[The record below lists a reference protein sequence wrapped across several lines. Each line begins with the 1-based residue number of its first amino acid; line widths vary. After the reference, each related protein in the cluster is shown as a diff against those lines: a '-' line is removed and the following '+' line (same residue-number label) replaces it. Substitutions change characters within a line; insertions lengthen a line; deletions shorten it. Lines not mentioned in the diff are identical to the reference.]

1 MNTDASAA
9 PQGATAGPHDGTHD
23 GALNGAESLV
33 ATLAASGVGVCF
45 ANPGTS
51 EMHFVAALDRIP
63 GVRCVLAL
71 FEGVATGAA
80 DGYYRMAGKPA
91 ATLLHLGP
99 GLGNGLANLHN
110 ARKARSG
117 IVNIVGDHALGHAR
131 FESPLK
137 SDAEGVARTVSH
149 WVRSSARAAD
159 VGSDGAAAVAATRDG
174 AVGRIATLLLPADT
188 AWGAGGRVAVAVADP
203 AALSTAPT
211 PTQGA
216 ASNDAVLAA
225 ARLLTRLG
233 PQSMLLLGAGGAA
246 DEQAQHLAAAIA
258 ARTGCRLMTEFYNA
272 RMPAGLGR
280 PHIDRLA
287 YAVDAAVAQLAQ
299 TEAIVLAGAVD
310 PVAFFAYP
318 GKPSQL
324 KRPGASLL
332 TLAEPQQDVPALLQA
347 LADELGVARAAIGR
361 AGALAASG
369 SAVPP
374 AAAALPSALPTG
386 ALTPEA
392 IAWVVAATLPEQAV
406 VVDEAISSGRGF
418 APAMTGAAPH
428 DWLQVMGGAIGFG
441 LPGAVGAAIGAPG
454 RPVLVLEGDGS
465 AMYTVQA
472 LWTMARESLQIG
484 VLIFANRA
492 YRILQGELLGVG
504 ARIQGDK
511 AAAMLSLASP
521 AIDWVSLARG
531 QGVPGVRVDTAEA
544 LAKALRD
551 GWASRGPWLVE
562 AVF

>member
-1 MNTDASAA
+1 MTPDASAD
-9 PQGATAGPHDGTHD
+9 PQDSLASAGAHD

-33 ATLAASGVGVCF
+33 ATLAASGVGLCF

-117 IVNIVGDHALGHAR
+117 IVNIVGDHARGHAR

-137 SDAEGVARTVSH
+137 SDAEGIARTVSH

-159 VGSDGAAAVAATRDG
+159 VGSDGAAAVVATRDG

-188 AWGAGGRVAVAVADP
+188 AWGAGGRVAAARP
-203 AALSTAPT
+203 AAQLTAQNPTPATAPD
-211 PTQGA
+211 
-216 ASNDAVLAA
+216 DAVVAA

-246 DEQAQHLAAAIA
+246 SEQAQQLAAAIA
-258 ARTGCRLMTEFYNA
+258 AKTGCRLMAEFYNA

-280 PHIDRLA
+280 PRIERLA

-299 TEAIVLAGAVD
+299 TDAIVLAGAVD
-310 PVAFFAYP
+310 PIAFFAYP

-347 LADELGVARAAIGR
+347 LADELGVGR
-361 AGALAASG
+361 QAVNPTAALAASG
-369 SAVPP
+369 TALRP
-374 AAAALPSALPTG
+374 AALPPSALPTG

-392 IAWVVAATLPEQAV
+392 IAWVVSATLPEQAV
-406 VVDEAISSGRGF
+406 VVDEAVSSGRGF
-418 APAMTGAAPH
+418 APAMAGAAPH

-441 LPGAVGAAIGAPG
+441 LPGAVGAALGAPG

-472 LWTMARESLQIG
+472 LWTMARESLPIG

-521 AIDWVSLARG
+521 TIDWVSLARG

>member
-188 AWGAGGRVAVAVADP
+188 AWGAGGRVAVADP

-211 PTQGA
+211 PTPA
-216 ASNDAVLAA
+216 TASNDAVLAA

-386 ALTPEA
+386 ELTPEA

>member
-1 MNTDASAA
+1 MTPDDSADPQGSLASA
-9 PQGATAGPHDGTHD
+9 GAHD

-33 ATLAASGVGVCF
+33 ATLAASGVGLCF

-117 IVNIVGDHALGHAR
+117 IVNIVGDHARGHAR

-137 SDAEGVARTVSH
+137 SDAEGIARTVSH
-149 WVRSSARAAD
+149 WVRSSAQAAD

-188 AWGAGGRVAVAVADP
+188 AWGAGGRVAVAGP
-203 AALSTAPT
+203 AARLTAQAPT
-211 PTQGA
+211 PATA
-216 ASNDAVLAA
+216 PDDAVVAA

-246 DEQAQHLAAAIA
+246 SEHAQQLAAAIA
-258 ARTGCRLMTEFYNA
+258 AQTGCRLMAEFYNA

-280 PHIDRLA
+280 PRIERLA
-287 YAVDAAVAQLAQ
+287 YAVDAAAAQLAQ

-310 PVAFFAYP
+310 PIAFFAYP

-347 LADELGVARAAIGR
+347 LADELGVGHQAAGR
-361 AGALAASG
+361 TAALAASG
-369 SAVPP
+369 TALRPAAVPP
-374 AAAALPSALPTG
+374 TALPTG

-392 IAWVVAATLPEQAV
+392 IAWVVSATLPEQAV
-406 VVDEAISSGRGF
+406 VVDEAVSSGRGF
-418 APAMTGAAPH
+418 APAMAGAAPH

-441 LPGAVGAAIGAPG
+441 LPGAVGAALGAPG

-472 LWTMARESLQIG
+472 LWTMARESLPIG